1 MWYSALCTLSNK
13 EGLIDRICVER
24 DEQVGVYGFVF
35 HRDGE
40 WFSEIIDD
48 KLYLKRPDY
57 DESFIE
63 RMIWYVSH
71 VHTHPTYSLI

>member
-1 MWYSALCTLSNK
+1 M
-13 EGLIDRICVER
+13 
-24 DEQVGVYGFVF
+24 F

-63 RMIWYVSH
+63 RMIWFVSH
-71 VHTHPTYSLI
+71 VSQPPPHTAI

>member
-1 MWYSALCTLSNK
+1 MI
-13 EGLIDRICVER
+13 ERVCVAR

-48 KLYLKRPDY
+48 KLYLKKPDY

-63 RMIWYVSH
+63 RMLWYDHFSSQH
-71 VHTHPTYSLI
+71 VRSLSLFFLT

>member
-1 MWYSALCTLSNK
+1 MYTDSLWQSALCTLGNK
-13 EGLIDRICVER
+13 EGLIDRVCVAR

-63 RMIWYVSH
+63 RMIW
-71 VHTHPTYSLI
+71 

>member
-1 MWYSALCTLSNK
+1 MA
-13 EGLIDRICVER
+13 R

-63 RMIWYVSH
+63 RMIW
-71 VHTHPTYSLI
+71 

>member
-1 MWYSALCTLSNK
+1 MSNK

-63 RMIWYVSH
+63 RMIW
-71 VHTHPTYSLI
+71 

>member
-1 MWYSALCTLSNK
+1 MPWIEYILNLVSRRCSALCTLSNK
-13 EGLIDRICVER
+13 KGLIERVCVAR

-35 HRDGE
+35 HRDGA

-48 KLYLKRPDY
+48 KLYLKKPDY

-63 RMIWYVSH
+63 RMLW
-71 VHTHPTYSLI
+71 